1 MHSSTCRDS
10 AALTL
15 GSLAC
20 ALLALPLGAAYAV
33 TLAGGLAL
41 GLALAPVWAGL
52 PILLATFDLAH
63 SMAAAERH
71 LFHALLG
78 VYIPAAERAPAAG
91 LRPRL
96 RAHLTDRATWRALVY
111 LLLRLPLG
119 ALSFALVGG
128 LLNLALLLLLAPFT
142 YTDAPLN
149 LGFALVNT
157 GGAAAAAAL
166 LGALLVPLALAAA
179 RRLARLWAAWGRL
192 LLSVEKPKRVPRRTV
207 VIVTGE

>member
-1 MHSSTCRDS
+1 MHSNTFRSS

-20 ALLALPLGAAYAV
+20 ALLALPLGAAYTV
-33 TLAGGLAL
+33 LLAGGLAL
-41 GLALAPVWAGL
+41 GLALAPVWVGL
-52 PILLATFDLAH
+52 PILLATFDLARD
-63 SMAAAERH
+63 MAAGERH
-71 LFHALLG
+71 LFYTLLG
-78 VYIPAAERAPAAG
+78 AYIPAAGRAAAAG

-96 RAHLTDRATWRALVY
+96 RAHLTDSATWRALVY
-111 LLLRLPLG
+111 LLLKLPLG

-128 LLNLALLLLLAPFT
+128 LLNLSLALLLAPFT
-142 YTDAPLN
+142 YTYAPLD

-179 RRLARLWAAWGRL
+179 RRLARLWVAWGWL

-207 VIVTGE
+207 VIVSSE